1 MAEYFQNTGDLFL
14 TLSSDLRGADGDVYK
29 NHFKRQG
36 WGMQSVRVLS
46 VILKNSSRDID
57 FTAHY
62 NFSYPSQLLIDMQL
76 LFPLSAPYM

>member
-1 MAEYFQNTGDLFL
+1 
-14 TLSSDLRGADGDVYK
+14 
-29 NHFKRQG
+29 
-36 WGMQSVRVLS
+36 MQSVRVLS

-76 LFPLSAPYM
+76 PFPLSAPYM